1 MPSKRKSEV
10 GLQSELSQS
19 KSKLVQKASE
29 ITSKKRSFSSFVQ
42 PPNPLTEN
50 NEEMADLEQTP
61 ELESKKS
68 KKLKETI
75 YNLSFGEKEN
85 ASPQDKIE
93 VQKASFG

>member
-1 MPSKRKSEV
+1 
-10 GLQSELSQS
+10 
-19 KSKLVQKASE
+19 
-29 ITSKKRSFSSFVQ
+29 
-42 PPNPLTEN
+42 
-50 NEEMADLEQTP
+50 MADLEQTP